1 MLWEFSSYYPAQEG
15 ADCPCDCD
23 QSVSPALAS
32 LAGSSLVNIVKILHT
47 FSLPSPTS
55 PHGEAGEASRL
66 PASLPVIRKMR
77 IHICYEILLTHK
89 NENVPKIFFLKI
101 NDWLFLIFVSSR
113 HLCFQDLRYW
123 GRYCWQLCGKCYR
136 LQRCQCVPGYWYRL
150 DHGCRLLGNSGREV
164 HCSRGKVCVT
174 AGCRMRVRLIFP
186 FQPGFLCDR
195 LLYWSHPGC
204 PHPAGQKTSRC
215 WWRAGRTQALQDN
228 LIINLRLL
236 LGVLRY
242 DLRPGGLWCD
252 WARILSKSPSKRK

>member
-47 FSLPSPTS
+47 FSLPSL
-55 PHGEAGEASRL
+55 GR
-66 PASLPVIRKMR
+66 PAACLQVSLSLGKWEYIFATKFFSLTKMKTCQR
-77 IHICYEILLTHK
+77 F
-89 NENVPKIFFLKI
+89 FFLKI

-204 PHPAGQKTSRC
+204 PDPAGQKTSRC